1 VACKIF
7 RTMLLFS
14 VLYVACLC
22 AAGSTNFDAP
32 SMHVTCNEK
41 LK

>member
-1 VACKIF
+1 
-7 RTMLLFS
+7 MPLFS

-22 AAGSTNFDAP
+22 ATCGTDFDAP